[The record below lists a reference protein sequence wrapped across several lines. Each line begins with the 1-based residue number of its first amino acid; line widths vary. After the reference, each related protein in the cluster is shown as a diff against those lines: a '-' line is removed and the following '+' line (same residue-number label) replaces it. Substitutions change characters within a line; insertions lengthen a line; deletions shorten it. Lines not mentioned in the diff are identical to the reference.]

1 MRKPKIFWQLFIS
14 YLSVTI
20 ITVIAVSVL
29 ISLYFRTFHVEKI
42 SNDLLKRAL
51 LINDNIYDDFISG
64 DYARLDSLCKELGAK
79 VQTRI
84 TVILPSGRVIC
95 DTEEDPAAMDNHSDR
110 PEIIEALAG
119 KNGQSIRYSYTLD
132 MDMLY
137 IAIPSAKDN
146 QVEYVIRTSVPL
158 ISIRNTLSLIYGK
171 IAEIAILLIVIIAVI
186 SLILSRRISR
196 PIGEL
201 KNGAERFAG
210 GEFEQK
216 IYTTG
221 GYEIGMLADS
231 MNKMADDLDKRIKLL
246 SLQKNE
252 QEAIL
257 SSMTEGVIAIDN
269 KEKILNYNLAAEKM
283 LNFERDSKGKSIRE
297 AVINSDFLNFAARTL
312 SEKRNIEGE
321 ILIYNHDERI
331 IKVQGTSLL
340 NSNNRKIG
348 ALIVLNDITK
358 IRKLEKIRKDFVS
371 NVSHELRTPIT
382 SIKGYLETA
391 LDEHLQSGENVQKFL
406 NTALKQVDRLNKII
420 EDLLS
425 LSRIE
430 QAEKENFLDQQPVS
444 IKNILES
451 AIQSCQLSANEKDV
465 TVLLSCP
472 ENLQV
477 KAQSQ
482 LFEQAVANLL
492 ENAINYSGSKS
503 EVRIEASADDDNVVV
518 KVVDHG
524 IGIEKKHHDRI
535 FERFYRVDK
544 ARSRS
549 TGGTGLGLA
558 IVKHI
563 VQAQGGSISV
573 ESAPGQGSTFT
584 IKLPA

>member
-1 MRKPKIFWQLFIS
+1 MRKPKLFWQLFIS
-14 YLSVTI
+14 HLSVTI
-20 ITVIAVSVL
+20 IAVIAVSVL
-29 ISLYFRTFHVEKI
+29 ISLYFRTFHVEKM
-42 SNDLLKRAL
+42 SNDLLKRAM

-64 DYARLDSLCKELGAK
+64 DYATLDSLCKVLGAK
-79 VQTRI
+79 LLTRI
-84 TVILPSGRVIC
+84 TVILPLGRVIC

-110 PEIIEALAG
+110 PEIIEALRG

-137 IAIPSAKDN
+137 IAIPSVKDN
-146 QVEYVIRTSVPL
+146 RVEYVLRTSVPL
-158 ISIRNTLSLIYGK
+158 ISIRNTLSLVYGK
-171 IAEIAILLIVIIAVI
+171 IAEIAILLIVIIAII

-196 PIGEL
+196 PIREL

-210 GEFEQK
+210 GEFERK
-216 IYTTG
+216 IYTIG
-221 GYEIGMLADS
+221 GHEISMLADS
-231 MNKMADDLDKRIKLL
+231 MNKMADDLDKRIKQL

-269 KEKILNYNLAAEKM
+269 DEKILSYNLAVEKM
-283 LNFERDSKGKSIRE
+283 LNFGRDSRGKSIRE

-312 SEKRNIEGE
+312 SANRNIEEE
-321 ILIYNHDERI
+321 IPIYNHDERNF
-331 IKVQGTSLL
+331 KVQGTSLL
-340 NSNNRKIG
+340 DSNGQKIG

-391 LDEHLQSGENVQKFL
+391 LDEHLLSGENVQKFL
-406 NTALKQVDRLNKII
+406 NTALKQVDRLNNII

-430 QAEKENFLDQQPVS
+430 QAEKENFLDQQPVF
-444 IKNILES
+444 IKDILEF
-451 AIQSCQLSANEKDV
+451 AIQSCQLSANEKEISV
-465 TVLLSCP
+465 TLSCP

-477 KAQSQ
+477 NVQSQ
-482 LFEQAVANLL
+482 LFEQAVVNLL

-503 EVRIEASADDDNVVV
+503 EVKIEASSEDNNVVV

-524 IGIEKKHHDRI
+524 IGIEKRHHDRI

-563 VQAQGGSISV
+563 IQAQGGTVSV
-573 ESAPGQGSTFT
+573 ESVPGQGSTFI
-584 IKLPA
+584 IKLPV